1 MGVRSRVWLVELAAG
16 VLAALMIG
24 LPTVMFPSPF
34 FVRMTPVRTPDC
46 AIWLATA
53 ALLGPLIGT
62 YVAAGAAGAPAG
74 DERGRGRTLAAR
86 GRVSRV

>member
-1 MGVRSRVWLVELAAG
+1 MGVRSRFWLVELAAG

-34 FVRMTPVRTPDC
+34 FVRMTPVRTPDY
-46 AIWLATA
+46 AMWLATA

-62 YVAAGAAGAPAG
+62 YVAAGAPAG
-74 DERGRGRTLAAR
+74 DDRGRGRTLAAR